1 MGRKKRKRKRKRRVL
16 MAAGVAALTYLVVR
30 KGEKERESAGEMG
43 VEVPVAV
50 LAGLGAEGVVWGN
63 EDRDG

>member
-1 MGRKKRKRKRKRRVL
+1 

-50 LAGLGAEGVVWGN
+50 LAGLGAEGVVWGD